1 LIFVYFIVKIIR
13 IKNKEASHW
22 VFLCV
27 CFLFLLRIVSINLVI
42 VPVLEKNNVL
52 GMTLY
57 RVQIISVIFL
67 PAFFA
72 HFFYLLLG
80 ENNKKNL
87 IIILCIYFLSLFFY
101 IMGLIGA
108 NPITKELKVDNDK
121 IRFVIDVSS
130 YFYKTV
136 IILFVFT
143 YFFSIRLLSKFSNI
157 KMTNKDKKT
166 IDIMKWT
173 YIFTFGYGYIFQ
185 FFISFINPDFYSL
198 TPYLITIFSV
208 VIYRVVKRYNFLK
221 IYKTSQFLNLINEDF
236 TLPFIIT
243 DEKGT
248 IIKTNFKNMDNNIF
262 FGKSI
267 FSVFSGS
274 LEDIVSTLEN
284 GAIIKN
290 INLTF
295 SNNQNHIEIS
305 YTVDVNPIKDK
316 FQDIIGL
323 FILLSGYKVSL
334 NSFSE
339 RERDIIDRLTKGAS
353 YKEIAYELNI
363 SYNTVNTHVKNI
375 YKKSGVGER
384 KELLESLKLIG

>member
-1 LIFVYFIVKIIR
+1 
-13 IKNKEASHW
+13 
-22 VFLCV
+22 
-27 CFLFLLRIVSINLVI
+27 
-42 VPVLEKNNVL
+42 
-52 GMTLY
+52 
-57 RVQIISVIFL
+57 
-67 PAFFA
+67 
-72 HFFYLLLG
+72 
-80 ENNKKNL
+80 
-87 IIILCIYFLSLFFY
+87 
-101 IMGLIGA
+101 MGLIGA